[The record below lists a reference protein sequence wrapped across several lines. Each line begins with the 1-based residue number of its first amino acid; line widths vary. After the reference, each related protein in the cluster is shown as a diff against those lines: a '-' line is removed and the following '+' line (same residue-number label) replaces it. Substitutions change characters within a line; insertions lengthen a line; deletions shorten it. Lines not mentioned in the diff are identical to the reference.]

1 MTARAETLTLAAAL
15 EICRHMRPS
24 DVACIE
30 AIRGPA
36 FDHEAFAVDRWQT
49 EGAAWEFHDEC
60 GVYAIGGL
68 AFTSA
73 WCGSFWLLAHERVD
87 GLASTAQSW
96 RKLVRVTRTV
106 ISSALDQTNQHAR
119 RRVEAHVLVGWPAAQ
134 RLVRHLGFIHEGT
147 LKQAGSRGED
157 FEIWAQV
164 AGGRKP

>member
-1 MTARAETLTLAAAL
+1 VTARADTLTLPAAL
-15 EICRHMRPS
+15 EVCWSMRPL

-30 AIRGPA
+30 AIRGPG
-36 FDHEAFAVDRWQT
+36 FDREAFALDRWQAD
-49 EGAAWEFHDEC
+49 GAAWEFSDEL

-68 AFTSA
+68 AFTSP
-73 WCGSFWLLAHERVD
+73 WCGSFWLLAQERID
-87 GLASTAQSW
+87 GLAPTAESW

-106 ISSALDQTNQHAR
+106 ISNALDQTNPHAR
-119 RRVEAHVLVGWPAAQ
+119 HRVEAHVLVGWPAAQ

-164 AGGRKP
+164 AGGRRP